1 MLLAPRGRMVGS
13 AEATLETIVN
23 CIADAVL
30 VADPSGRI
38 VLANRAA
45 LALFASSGNDEARD
59 LKVCH
64 APERWGAMLAR
75 LADPGPQESHP
86 ILKVG
91 RRTYEATWGR
101 VSADDGSLYGAVM
114 VARDV
119 TERLEEQT
127 TREQRE
133 RMATI
138 GKLAAALAHEL
149 NNPLGSIALYAQHAQ
164 KRVDPRGPLYE
175 HLGTVLRN
183 ASLCKRIVR
192 DLLEYARQRPPEK
205 GAVDPEEVLRHAART
220 LEPHAARHG
229 VALRTTLSPDVP
241 RSLRADGDQLGQVL
255 VNLGLN
261 AIEALAP
268 DGAVD
273 GSTSARRG
281 DLALELTTDGPGWVV
296 FRVIDDGPGIP
307 EDRQEA
313 IFAPIFTT
321 KAEGTGQGL
330 SVASDLVAAHGGSI
344 ALASAPGRGST
355 FTVRLP
361 VGGGP

>member
-1 MLLAPRGRMVGS
+1 MVGS
-13 AEATLETIVN
+13 TAEATLETIVN

-30 VADPSGRI
+30 VADPSGHI
-38 VLANRAA
+38 VLANKAA
-45 LALFASSGNDEARD
+45 HALLESSGNPEARD

-64 APERWGAMLAR
+64 SPDRWETMIAR
-75 LADPGPQESHP
+75 LANPAPQESHP
-86 ILKVG
+86 LLRVG

-101 VSADDGSLYGAVM
+101 VSAQDGSLYGAVM

-119 TERLEEQT
+119 TERLEEQV

-164 KRVDPRGPLYE
+164 KRVDPQGPLYE

-205 GAVDPEEVLRHAART
+205 RAIDPADVLRHAART
-220 LEPHAARHG
+220 LEPHAERHG
-229 VALRTTLSPDVP
+229 VTLRTHVGFDVP
-241 RSLRADGDQLGQVL
+241 EVVRADGDQLGQVL

-261 AIEALAP
+261 AIEAMAP
-268 DGAVD
+268 SGVPEGPAGLDRSGTLHLELVTD
-273 GSTSARRG
+273 GSDT
-281 DLALELTTDGPGWVV
+281 VV
-296 FRVIDDGPGIP
+296 FRVVDDGPGIP
-307 EDRQEA
+307 LDRQEA
-313 IFAPIFTT
+313 VFSPFFTT
-321 KAEGTGQGL
+321 KAEGTGLGL
-330 SVASDLVAAHGGSI
+330 SVATDLVSAHGGR
-344 ALASAPGRGST
+344 LTLVSAPGQGCT